1 MKVSEEN
8 PRKGQN
14 RTSFVLTHDIFFTG
28 FLTERPAAMHSC
40 PQSMKSSKIEPIYWC
55 FLTNRHLIVTYQ
67 EIFCVSSHNDNRIT
81 EI

>member
-40 PQSMKSSKIEPIYWC
+40 PQSMKSSKIEPIYEYLRES
-55 FLTNRHLIVTYQ
+55 FFSGVFRQIV
-67 EIFCVSSHNDNRIT
+67 S
-81 EI
+81 